1 MKAFFLSRAMRE
13 KVLLLLFAALALM
26 IWAGRAVSRA
36 QAVWEGAREAR
47 TEVAT
52 QRLWLANA
60 PAIAAK
66 AAAAKGRLDPA
77 RTLSATKLLG
87 ELSELA
93 VQAGLKAEINGGQ
106 RTEQTD
112 QFAFHTV
119 QLNFRRAD
127 LGSLVSFYKE
137 LAKRSPYIGIEN
149 FSLEADRANPGQ
161 VNAGFRLVSAELGGP

>member
-1 MKAFFLSRAMRE
+1 MRE

-26 IWAGRAVSRA
+26 IWAGRAMSRG
-36 QAVWEGAREAR
+36 QALWDGVREVRAD
-47 TEVAT
+47 VAS
-52 QRLWLANA
+52 QRLWLKNA

-66 AAAAKGRLDPA
+66 AAAATKSLYPA

-106 RTEQTD
+106 RTERTD

-127 LGSLVSFYKE
+127 LGSLLSFYQE
-137 LAKRSPYIGIEN
+137 LSKRSPYIGIES
-149 FSLEADRANPGQ
+149 FSIEADRANPGQ
-161 VNAGFRLVSAELGGP
+161 INAGFRLVAAELGGQ